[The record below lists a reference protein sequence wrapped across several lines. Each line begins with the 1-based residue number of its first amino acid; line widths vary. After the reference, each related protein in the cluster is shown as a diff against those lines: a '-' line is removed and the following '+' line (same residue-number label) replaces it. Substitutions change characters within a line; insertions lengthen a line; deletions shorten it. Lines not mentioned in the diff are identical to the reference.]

1 MRACLRTRLGS
12 RNGCSWWVEQLPR
25 KFGDVLTTIGVVIE
39 TFSAASAV
47 ELAVVERSGFVES
60 RHVGS
65 AVLVDPEGE
74 VVLALGDASTPI
86 FPRSTLKFFQAIA
99 SLNSGAVLTEEQ
111 VAIAAASHGGTA
123 RHVALVR
130 EILASV
136 GLDDRALGCPP
147 DWPLDRAARDQLVR
161 AGEQKQP
168 VCMNCSGKHAAML
181 AACVAQGWPLESYL
195 DPEHPLQQQVREVIE
210 RLTTERPAASGVDG
224 CGAPVHAISLTA
236 LARGVA
242 RVRTANPSS
251 PFALFR
257 NASRVAQAMLA
268 HPWAVDGP
276 GRPNTIVI
284 EELGVIAKTGA
295 EGVIVMAAEDGT
307 TAAVKI
313 LDGSPRA
320 LTLVGLQLLVT
331 AGKVAVADVQ
341 ALVPRLELE
350 VFGRGA
356 QVGAIRIGKDVPLTL
371 A

>member
-1 MRACLRTRLGS
+1 M
-12 RNGCSWWVEQLPR
+12 
-25 KFGDVLTTIGVVIE
+25 
-39 TFSAASAV
+39 
-47 ELAVVERSGFVES
+47 
-60 RHVGS
+60 
-65 AVLVDPEGE
+65 
-74 VVLALGDASTPI
+74 
-86 FPRSTLKFFQAIA
+86 
-99 SLNSGAVLTEEQ
+99 
-111 VAIAAASHGGTA
+111 
-123 RHVALVR
+123 
-130 EILASV
+130 
-136 GLDDRALGCPP
+136 
-147 DWPLDRAARDQLVR
+147 
-161 AGEQKQP
+161 
-168 VCMNCSGKHAAML
+168 
-181 AACVAQGWPLESYL
+181 
-195 DPEHPLQQQVREVIE
+195 
-210 RLTTERPAASGVDG
+210 
-224 CGAPVHAISLTA
+224 HAISLTA

-251 PFALFR
+251 PFALFS